1 MPTPPLTYTSHLLIP
16 YTSPTLPLR
25 TLDLHIP
32 TTPPS
37 TPSYTI
43 IYIHGGAFR
52 DPLITSTSLLPS
64 LPFLFPASTSNH
76 NRNPNPNATSSNST
90 PNKEKSHKHHIASIA
105 SLNYRLAPYPTHPT
119 HPSSADDESR
129 NARWPDQVADVRAA
143 MKWLVDNDARDGYE
157 GLRAG
162 SGIILVGHS
171 VGATIAFAVA
181 LGLHEGREE
190 KFKGPRERIK
200 SVVGVEGVYDFT
212 ALRDA
217 HAGFRDVYEEF
228 TKGVF
233 GDERHGGWEEGNIV
247 RMVREGGEM
256 DRVEVVVLGQSR
268 EDELV
273 EWGQGGASGGGGKGG
288 HGRGVEGRS

>member
-1 MPTPPLTYTSHLLIP
+1 
-16 YTSPTLPLR
+16 
-25 TLDLHIP
+25 
-32 TTPPS
+32 
-37 TPSYTI
+37 
-43 IYIHGGAFR
+43 
-52 DPLITSTSLLPS
+52 
-64 LPFLFPASTSNH
+64 
-76 NRNPNPNATSSNST
+76 
-90 PNKEKSHKHHIASIA
+90 
-105 SLNYRLAPYPTHPT
+105 
-119 HPSSADDESR
+119 
-129 NARWPDQVADVRAA
+129 

-273 EWGQGGASGGGGKGG
+273 EWGQVEMMEETLRGNGWCREGQVEEGGKEVMAVELKGG
-288 HGRGVEGRS
+288 HDEIWERGGELARCVRVAVERCVRRCLGSGS